1 MTIYEAIST
10 VISLLD
16 LIAVIVLG
24 ILGLTTG
31 NKKK

>member
-1 MTIYEAIST
+1 MTFAEVILLLNFIS
-10 VISLLD
+10 S
-16 LIAVIVLG
+16 IVFG